1 MGCEEGARVHVGT
14 GGGQRGRARGL
25 GELFSLDSCQY
36 WWCRGCWSWFPRW
49 PFWPCLPFG
58 VWLSLKSV
66 VPGTCL
72 WLQNAHLRPCALPP
86 PTWSLQGPSPG
97 HFWISPQEICLSL
110 ACQLCRSSPLAPGYT
125 CLGTPGPF
133 L

>member
-14 GGGQRGRARGL
+14 GGATGEGARVGGAVLPGFLSVLVVQGL
-25 GELFSLDSCQY
+25 LELVSTLAFLALSALWRLAVPEVCGSGD
-36 WWCRGCWSWFPRW
+36 
-49 PFWPCLPFG
+49 LP
-58 VWLSLKSV
+58 LAAKCPPKTLC
-66 VPGTCL
+66 P
-72 WLQNAHLRPCALPP
+72 APP
-86 PTWSLQGPSPG
+86 PMWPLQGPSPG